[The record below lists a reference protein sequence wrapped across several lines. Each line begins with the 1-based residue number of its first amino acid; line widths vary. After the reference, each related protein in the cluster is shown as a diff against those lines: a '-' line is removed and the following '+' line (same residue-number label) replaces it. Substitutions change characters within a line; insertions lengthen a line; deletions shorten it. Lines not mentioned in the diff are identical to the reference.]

1 MRKLIFSLGM
11 TLILAGFSVS
21 CGNSNG
27 EVSKQ
32 DSLSVENQRLN
43 EFLDILAYTMDS
55 INGQEKYL
63 YTNKDGM
70 PITNKEQIR
79 NNIRIFKFNLEEQQK
94 RIAELEAQLAEAKD
108 NKEMVKKLRGIIK
121 TMQIQLE
128 EKNQLITQLQ
138 EELDQK
144 NFNIAELKTHVQTL
158 SNRVDELVVEAEETA
173 TNLETTK
180 TELAQATIGYVIMG
194 TKKELSSAGV
204 LKGGFLKKKKVDNEN
219 LDASKFKSV
228 DTRSV
233 STLDIPG
240 RDAKI
245 MSSQPSSS
253 YSITENDE
261 TKTSQLKIV
270 NSSQFWEASRY
281 LIILYK

>member
-138 EELDQK
+138 AELNQK

-158 SNRVDELVVEAEETA
+158 SNKVDELAVEAEETA

-180 TELAQATIGYVIMG
+180 TELAQATIGYIIMG

-253 YSITENDE
+253 YNITENDD
-261 TKTSQLKIV
+261 TKTCQLQIV

>member
-1 MRKLIFSLGM
+1 MRKLIFSLALS
-11 TLILAGFSVS
+11 LILAGLSVS
-21 CGNSNG
+21 CGNSTG
-27 EVSKQ
+27 EASKQ

-43 EFLDILAYTMDS
+43 EFLDIVAYTMDS

-63 YTNKDGM
+63 YTNKDGV

-79 NNIRIFKFNLEEQQK
+79 NNIRIFKYNLEEQQK
-94 RIAELEAQLAEAKD
+94 RIAELEKQLADAKD
-108 NKEMVKKLRGIIK
+108 NKAMVQKLRGIIK
-121 TMQIQLE
+121 TLQSQLE
-128 EKNQLITQLQ
+128 EKNQLIAQLQ
-138 EELDQK
+138 EELEQK
-144 NFNIAELKTHVQTL
+144 NFNIAELQTHVQTL
-158 SNRVDELVVEAEETA
+158 STRVDELVVEAEEAT
-173 TNLETTK
+173 TNLETAK
-180 TELAQATIGYVIMG
+180 TELAQATIGYIIMG
-194 TKKELSSAGV
+194 TKKELSAAGV

-219 LDASKFKSV
+219 LDVSKFKSV
-228 DTRSV
+228 DVRSV

-245 MSSQPSSS
+245 MSAQPSSS

-261 TKTSQLKIV
+261 TKTCQLKIV